1 MIQLN
6 LVHNINSILDSIGQ
20 ELSASKSFDDDLD
33 TRRSP
38 PVNIPAQFPEQF
50 QRWRLHLGSLRKIQR
65 ELECRLGAASSEIDN
80 VGDGFDPTLGLA
92 AAADRKK
99 RGPQEFV
106 VNSNNGWKSALN
118 RVRPLLPGG
127 VPDFGPGRTMTGKDE
142 AGEMITAVIAGCRED
157 MISVW
162 ANPVVRDILRKSPSR
177 IEDTPGL

>member
-1 MIQLN
+1 MVQLN
-6 LVHNINSILDSIGQ
+6 LVRNVNSILDSIGQ

-33 TRRSP
+33 GIRSL

-50 QRWRLHLGSLRKIQR
+50 QRWRSHLGSLRKVQR
-65 ELECRLGAASSEIDN
+65 ELEGRLGAASTEVDN
-80 VGDGFDPTLGLA
+80 AGDYDPSLGLA

-157 MISVW
+157 MISLW
-162 ANPVVRDILRKSPSR
+162 ANPVVRNILRRNPSQ